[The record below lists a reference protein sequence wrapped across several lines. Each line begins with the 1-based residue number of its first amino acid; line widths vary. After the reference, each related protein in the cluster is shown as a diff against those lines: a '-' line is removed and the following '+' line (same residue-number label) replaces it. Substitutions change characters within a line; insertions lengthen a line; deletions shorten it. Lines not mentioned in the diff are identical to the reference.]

1 MTADGAE
8 WTVASDEV
16 EAVRAHLGEHFPG
29 GQFRVLTEPS
39 DPGQL
44 FQIVDREG
52 ARYVVKILRTVLDDL
67 RDRKVPLA
75 QFLAKQEIA
84 RRMRRAGRVTV
95 LRARGEDM
103 IREERA

>member
-1 MTADGAE
+1 MAADDAE
-8 WTVASDEV
+8 WTIAPDEV
-16 EAVRAHLGEHFPG
+16 EAVRAYLVQHFPG
-29 GQFRVLTEPS
+29 GEPRALTEPS

-44 FQIVDREG
+44 FQVVDREG
-52 ARYVVKILRTVLDDL
+52 TRYTVKIVRAVLDDL
-67 RDRKVPLA
+67 RSRRAPLG

-84 RRMRRAGRVTV
+84 RRMRRARRVVV